1 MFAVSCKTFV
11 YTSACRFEASDK
23 LGKVAANVNGFR
35 KPELLWNFRSFDAK
49 NISFLEITFKS
60 VRTFALKSNP
70 IWNMKSP
77 NVSPTKREE
86 VKMLN

>member
-1 MFAVSCKTFV
+1 MSWKTFG
-11 YTSACRFEASDK
+11 YTSARRSQASDK
-23 LGKVAANVNGFR
+23 LGKVAANVNGLR
-35 KPELLWNFRSFDAK
+35 KPKFLWNFESFDAK

-77 NVSPTKREE
+77 NMSPTKRKE
-86 VKMLN
+86 VKMSN